1 MSAQDYDYIRIKE
14 TLSPQNALNCAR
26 YIANRPQ
33 ATSFYYDFS
42 QMQHC
47 PPFGVLAI
55 ANAIRTNIKKYPHA
69 EHIPVRINETQGSNY
84 AHSLGLFR
92 MLGWESGKKE
102 LNDYGQ
108 PYHIPIVKLSPELL
122 RNEYGKDAVVLGNL
136 IEYAAEKM
144 AITLTQTPSLEITK
158 ALKYCIREMV
168 RNTFEHGKT
177 VSVWVCGQFWPK
189 KGRAEIAIMDEGCGI
204 KASLQKNRRFKC
216 TSDKDANKLA
226 LQPGVSRMV
235 GLYQDPYDDWQ
246 NSGYG
251 LYVSSSLCTLGGH
264 FILASGDDA
273 TFLNNR
279 GQKNYSSTTNGT
291 IVCLSINANH
301 IDDLSELLKTIVS
314 EGSRRS
320 KEYGKDRIL
329 TASKVSSIASIT
341 SSLKKE

>member
-1 MSAQDYDYIRIKE
+1 MSAQNHDYIWIKE
-14 TLSPQNALNCAR
+14 TLNPQNALYCAH
-26 YIANRPQ
+26 YIANRPPS
-33 ATSFYYDFS
+33 ASFYYDFS
-42 QMQHC
+42 KMQHC

-69 EHIPVRINETQGSNY
+69 QHIPVRMNETQGSDY

-102 LNDYGQ
+102 LNDCGQ
-108 PYHIPIVKLSPELL
+108 PYHIPIVELSPELL
-122 RNEYGKDAVVLGNL
+122 RNEYGKDTVILGNL
-136 IEYAAEKM
+136 IEHAAEKM
-144 AITLTQTPSLEITK
+144 ATTLTQSPSSDITK
-158 ALKYCIREMV
+158 ALQYCIREMV

-177 VSVWVCGQFWPK
+177 NSVWVCGQFWPQ

-204 KASLQKNRRFKC
+204 KASLQSNHRFKC

-273 TFLNNR
+273 TFLNNH
-279 GQKNYSSTTNGT
+279 GQKNYSSTMNGT
-291 IVCLSINANH
+291 IVCLSLNANN
-301 IDDLSELLKTIVS
+301 IEDLSKLLKAIVS

-341 SSLKKE
+341 SSLKSE